1 MLIQNISGNS
11 IPMPATSN
19 GSAGTPVASPT
30 PQGGGTTVELPQT
43 AVAQAGNTQAAQPS
57 NSQLQN
63 ALDKLNQSMQQANTG
78 LEFSIAEGSQ
88 KAVIK
93 VVDTKTGETIKQFPS
108 QEAIAISKEI
118 DQFQKGLLVRQ
129 KA

>member
-11 IPMPATSN
+11 IPMPAASN
-19 GSAGTPVASPT
+19 GNAGTPVAAPA
-30 PQGGGTTVELPQT
+30 PQGSGTTVELPQT